1 MAEVVLLGCGNMGM
15 ALLKSAVRC
24 RDVDR
29 IVVVDKRAEQL
40 ERASGMYPDVEC
52 RQTVPELEDGLL
64 ILAVKP
70 QDVSGVAEQ
79 IRDKIGE
86 EVSVLSVCAGITRG
100 YLKKVMGVEHVIRA
114 MPNTP
119 GLISAGITG
128 VVYEE
133 GIPHLEVALEILKGL
148 GEVLRL
154 EKEEDLD
161 VVTAISGSGPAYYF
175 FLTEQLRDFGIG
187 AGLSEEVAERLARR
201 TAYGAGLLLEKFSGK
216 CEELRRM
223 VTSPGGTT
231 EAAIKYMTEKGVG
244 DILKGAFER
253 ARIRAKELA
262 R

>member
-1 MAEVVLLGCGNMGM
+1 MAEVVLVGCGNMGM
-15 ALLKSAVRC
+15 ALLKSAVEC
-24 RDVDR
+24 KEVDR

-40 ERASGMYPDVEC
+40 ERVRSVYPDVEC
-52 RQTVPELEDGLL
+52 VQTVPEFKSGLL
-64 ILAVKP
+64 IVAVKP
-70 QDVSGVAEQ
+70 QDVSAVAEQ
-79 IRDKIGE
+79 IRDRIGE
-86 EVSVLSVCAGITRG
+86 EVSVLSVCAGITRT
-100 YLKKVMGVEHVIRA
+100 YLKQALGTEYVIRA

-133 GIPHLEVALEILKGL
+133 GIPHLEVALDILKGL

-175 FLTEQLRDFGIG
+175 FLTEQLRDFGIE
-187 AGLSEEVAERLARR
+187 AGLPREVAERLARR

-253 ARIRAKELA
+253 AKIRAKELA